1 MRSATNITLGIE
13 LKKRVHQYCKQRDMS
28 FSELV
33 NRLVEKHLETEEA
46 KKMKAKKSKAK

>member
-1 MRSATNITLGIE
+1 MRTATNITLGIE
-13 LKKRVHQYCKQRDMS
+13 LKKRVTIYCEQRDIS
-28 FSELV
+28 LSELL